1 MPFEI
6 KKRNCL
12 RKMNMKKRQQY
23 KAVFRTRIDFQDDE
37 EPFQSL
43 HPGRFYYLNNER
55 KVSYSDIA
63 NEVERIINDDLKNEL
78 QKYTNLFIREVQMQS
93 IYEGSIEIIFTVV
106 LSFLDLIGG
115 LKDLYDAV
123 HLIKEIAERHID
135 KKLSDKFGNYFR
147 VDTYVIAPKEEE
159 YWYFEKS
166 HMMNQQGSSGE
177 VERDAFFYYLL
188 LANIVLLLIVGVLV
202 FGAVKAMY
210 F

>member
-1 MPFEI
+1 
-6 KKRNCL
+6 
-12 RKMNMKKRQQY
+12 MKKRQQY

-159 YWYFEKS
+159 YWYFEKR

-188 LANIVLLLIVGVLV
+188 LANIVLLLIVSVLV
-202 FGAVKAMY
+202 FEAVKTVY
-210 F
+210 SDKRC